1 MGTIL
6 CIKWTLVQ
14 QPEVGFVDQSCT
26 LQGVPRTLSLQV
38 VTRNVAEF
46 LVNEWNQS
54 FKRLLVAR
62 LPAYEQLAHRVG
74 MLLIH
79 GWLQPQMV
87 T

>member
-1 MGTIL
+1 
-6 CIKWTLVQ
+6 
-14 QPEVGFVDQSCT
+14 
-26 LQGVPRTLSLQV
+26 
-38 VTRNVAEF
+38 
-46 LVNEWNQS
+46 
-54 FKRLLVAR
+54 LLVAR